1 MKHRYAA
8 FLPLM
13 LLVPMCFGQTPFEY
27 ADQRTHNTWL
37 STVSPQGEGWTIG
50 GSAGTESGVLT
61 YGFITHLSGT
71 GDTLW
76 TVHPGDTSFY
86 NGFPSASTV
95 AQDEHLLL
103 SGDVDG
109 CDTGPFDQGF
119 LMSIAP
125 DGTVDWQRRT
135 FFSGTRDIAQAATG
149 NIALLGYGATEL
161 RSASG
166 DSLDRWPVVAKR
178 LFWTS
183 DTTLLLC
190 ADSTVQLMSLS
201 GVPLAETNLHWSMA
215 CSGHSDGHLLAIRPD
230 GWLFILDDATLATV
244 DSVQLDDTFGR
255 SALLRVGNTWRA
267 IGDEHVF
274 ELNEQFDLVS
284 DFAWDPTDEFPTD
297 LFRSFASDGAGLIAM
312 AGTPLLANRTTGLVR
327 VIGAE
332 GTTAAH
338 TTNAAIEVAS
348 VDSTWYTGTLP
359 VIFPHASVSIRVTNQ
374 SSEVLEDLVLNSWI
388 SAGICSAP
396 GNTYRYH
403 ALGLEQG
410 EDTVLT
416 GIQPLLW
423 YGPYASVDSQYFCI
437 AALSP
442 NNLYDRD
449 QSDNLACDTVH
460 IVLGLQDLPREELGV
475 MVTNPFSG
483 ALDLGFAT
491 RLQEPLRATLF
502 DAPGRLL
509 AATTIAAGSTRF
521 HWELPGLSDGVHILR
536 LEGRSASTTRRL
548 IHQQP

>member
-1 MKHRYAA
+1 MENGI
-8 FLPLM
+8 F
-13 LLVPMCFGQTPFEY
+13 
-27 ADQRTHNTWL
+27 
-37 STVSPQGEGWTIG
+37 
-50 GSAGTESGVLT
+50 T
-61 YGFITHLSGT
+61 YGFIAHFSGT

-76 TVHPGDTSFY
+76 TLYPGDSTYY
-86 NGFPSASTV
+86 NGFPGVSARS
-95 AQDEHLLL
+95 QNEHLVIV
-103 SGDVDG
+103 GDVDG

-125 DGTVDWQRRT
+125 DGTIDWQRRT
-135 FFSGTRDIAQAATG
+135 FLTGARDIAQAPTG
-149 NIALLGYGATEL
+149 NIAVLGYAAVEL
-161 RSASG
+161 RSGAG
-166 DSLDRWPVVAKR
+166 DSLNHWPVVATR

-274 ELNEQFDLVS
+274 ELNEQFDLVG
-284 DFAWDPTDEFPTD
+284 DFAWDPSNEFPID
-297 LFRSFASDGAGLIAM
+297 LFRAFATDGEGFVAM
-312 AGTPLLANRTTGLVR
+312 TGTPLLANRTTGLVR

-332 GTTAAH
+332 GSTAAH
-338 TTNAAIEVAS
+338 PTNVAIEVAS

-359 VIFPHASVSIRVTNQ
+359 IIFPHASVSIHVTNQ
-374 SSEVLEDLVLNSWI
+374 STEALEDLVLNSWI
-388 SAGICSAP
+388 NAGICSAP

-483 ALDLGFAT
+483 ALDLAFIT
-491 RLQEPLRATLF
+491 PSKEPLRAMLF
-502 DAPGRLL
+502 DATGRQL
-509 AATTIAAGSTRF
+509 AATTIAAGSSRF
-521 HWELPGLSDGVHILR
+521 RWELPGLSDGVHILS
-536 LEGRSASTTRRL
+536 LEGRSTSTMRKL